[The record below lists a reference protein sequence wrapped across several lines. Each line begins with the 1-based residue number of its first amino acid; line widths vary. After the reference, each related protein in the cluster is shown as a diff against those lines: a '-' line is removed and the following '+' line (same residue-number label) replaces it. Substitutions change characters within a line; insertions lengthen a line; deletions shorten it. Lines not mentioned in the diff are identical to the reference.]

1 MMTTI
6 ETKRLVLRKPIN
18 DDWADMRDFFMSA
31 RAQYVGGP
39 YTLGRAWRQFS
50 AEVGH
55 WSLLGCGM
63 WAVTEK
69 TYGKLQGF
77 VGAWCP
83 ADWPEREIGWVMLER
98 AEGKGFGFEAAQA
111 AIHDVYNRLKWDTA
125 VSYIMHENVRSIA
138 LALRLGATLDKHAQ
152 RPNSEAYPCLVYR
165 HPKSEVLS

>member
-1 MMTTI
+1 MMTTL
-6 ETKRLVLRKPIN
+6 ETKHLVLRKPIN
-18 DDWADMRDFFMSA
+18 DDWADMRDFFMSE

-165 HPKSEVLS
+165 HPKLEVLS